1 MSYTY
6 KIVTE
11 RNTSFI
17 LGFPKDT
24 AQDSPK
30 IVELQ
35 LLYESQIADHFAY
48 LVKYDDLTEVFVG
61 DVVEYWKKS

>member
-24 AQDSPK
+24 AQDSPT
-30 IVELQ
+30 IIEISM
-35 LLYESQIADHFAY
+35 LYESPVTNHYAY
-48 LVKYDDLTEVFVG
+48 YVKYSDLTEVTVY
-61 DVVEYWKKS
+61 DVVEYWKQT